1 MHYVKILKL
10 RVYIQQIELLEHT
23 APLCQNP
30 EIIHASKIQHL
41 E

>member
-10 RVYIQQIELLEHT
+10 CVYIQHIESLEHT

-30 EIIHASKIQHL
+30 EITQHL
-41 E
+41 ESFRG